1 MEATQFE
8 AAKKLVP
15 TLKTD
20 SVDAFRQALSAV
32 DFPWT
37 NRDAIEW
44 WKASREERVALE
56 KLVAA
61 GGEQAKCKVA
71 LSNFCTPLSLNSAKD
86 AVAGAVVGEFDRSG
100 WLKYYFSEAAQAVA
114 GSATQSPVSDPNAK
128 LVLDIANSFFAKA
141 GGAFYTK
148 RTYDSVNDTAFKQ
161 FNTVRDAPPTGVK
174 WTPNGYGLVA
184 VNAPFDYNGTPYVV
198 SQVLTA

>member
-1 MEATQFE
+1 MLEILRQLGATVTFE
-8 AAKKLVP
+8 NGTVTGSIP
-15 TLKTD
+15 
-20 SVDAFRQALSAV
+20 
-32 DFPWT
+32 
-37 NRDAIEW
+37 
-44 WKASREERVALE
+44 
-56 KLVAA
+56 
-61 GGEQAKCKVA
+61 
-71 LSNFCTPLSLNSAKD
+71 
-86 AVAGAVVGEFDRSG
+86 
-100 WLKYYFSEAAQAVA
+100 VA
-114 GSATQSPVSDPNAK
+114 GSATQSPVSDPNAM